1 VLETARAN
9 PIRID
14 ELSRFVFLSD
24 CHRGSGGWSDDFS
37 RNVVI
42 YLHAVQ
48 YYLERGFTLVEAG
61 DGEELWE
68 NRFEEIHWAYSNV
81 YTRLGSF
88 HAAGRFIKLWG
99 NHDDEWRSAGA
110 FRKKFVP
117 ALWRKFDGRPHPLL
131 EGMADSELERIVKG
145 GEAPPIPILSTLE
158 AREGIVLRRGSPL
171 ADILVI
177 HGHQGDFWSDSAS
190 WLSRIMVHNVWKWL
204 QKAGLR
210 VRNTPA
216 GNYALKDLVEG
227 RLKRWTRLSGVALIA
242 GHTHQPSFPRP
253 GDTPYFN
260 CGSCVHPG
268 CITCIELCDDTL
280 SLVKWGVTTLG
291 AEGAGSDGDN
301 LRMKRSVLQGPEPLA
316 DCLAG
321 GGKPHGPERRSA
333 P

>member
-1 VLETARAN
+1 
-9 PIRID
+9 
-14 ELSRFVFLSD
+14 
-24 CHRGSGGWSDDFS
+24 
-37 RNVVI
+37 
-42 YLHAVQ
+42 
-48 YYLERGFTLVEAG
+48 
-61 DGEELWE
+61 
-68 NRFEEIHWAYSNV
+68 
-81 YTRLGSF
+81 
-88 HAAGRFIKLWG
+88 
-99 NHDDEWRSAGA
+99 
-110 FRKKFVP
+110 
-117 ALWRKFDGRPHPLL
+117 
-131 EGMADSELERIVKG
+131 M
-145 GEAPPIPILSTLE
+145 
-158 AREGIVLRRGSPL
+158 
-171 ADILVI
+171 
-177 HGHQGDFWSDSAS
+177 
-190 WLSRIMVHNVWKWL
+190 
-204 QKAGLR
+204 R